1 MADQNKKLNQKEML
15 NMIRHGASKIFAGEG
30 KDSLNVDLDI
40 DEVLKAG
47 EKKTE
52 QLTAEYDSKI
62 KIKKVHLNFDHSF

>member
-1 MADQNKKLNQKEML
+1 ML

-30 KDSLNVDLDI
+30 KDSLNTELDI

-52 QLTAEYDSKI
+52 ELTAEYDSKRLTF
-62 KIKKVHLNFDHSF
+62 VFVESNYFFRDW

>member
-1 MADQNKKLNQKEML
+1 ML

-40 DEVLKAG
+40 DEVLAAG

-52 QLTAEYDSKI
+52 ELTAEYDSK
-62 KIKKVHLNFDHSF
+62 KLTFVFTD

>member
-1 MADQNKKLNQKEML
+1 ML

-30 KDSLNVDLDI
+30 KDSLNTELDI

-52 QLTAEYDSKI
+52 ELTAEYDSKKLRDLCLDLI
-62 KIKKVHLNFDHSF
+62 FFFRDW